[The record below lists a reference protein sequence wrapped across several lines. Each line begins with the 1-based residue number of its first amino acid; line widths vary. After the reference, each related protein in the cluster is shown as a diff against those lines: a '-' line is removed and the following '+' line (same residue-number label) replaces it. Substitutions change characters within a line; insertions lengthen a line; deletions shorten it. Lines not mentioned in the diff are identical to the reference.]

1 MAWGALIAGATSGR
15 VIQAKPVALGTSNR
29 PINISFARIAC
40 SRHTKG
46 PSHIVK
52 SSSFNDFKYSI
63 EEAGGDGGSTGGN
76 GGDNDDWG
84 DSADDDDGNSF
95 GGNIWVLLIAAVAAV
110 GLFGAYQKR
119 KQDKTKTHKQGG
131 TTSGDLDLDT

>member
-63 EEAGGDGGSTGGN
+63 EEAGGGDGGSTGG
-76 GGDNDDWG
+76 
-84 DSADDDDGNSF
+84 SADDDDGNSF